1 MLTKLLLAL
10 VAFQAYGKEAMEG
23 HVMLDKATGRSRGFG
38 FVTFSN
44 KADMDE
50 CIAKLHGTEL
60 DGRKISVTRAIPQSE
75 IAPGAPVARTSGGS
89 GGRDR
94 CRHCSASA
102 RCLLLP
108 ASCTQL
114 TCVAV
119 RGH

>member
-1 MLTKLLLAL
+1 MLTKFLLA
-10 VAFQAYGKEAMEG
+10 VAAFQAYGKEPMEG

-75 IAPGAPVARTSGGS
+75 IAPGAPVARTSGHS

-94 CRHCSASA
+94 CVIALPLAAACC
-102 RCLLLP
+102 CL
-108 ASCTQL
+108 ASCTDAL
-114 TCVAV
+114 V
-119 RGH
+119 